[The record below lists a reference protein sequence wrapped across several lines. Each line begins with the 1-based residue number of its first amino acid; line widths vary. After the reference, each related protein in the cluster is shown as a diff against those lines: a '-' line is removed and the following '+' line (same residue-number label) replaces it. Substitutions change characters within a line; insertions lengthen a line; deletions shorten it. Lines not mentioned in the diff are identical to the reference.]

1 MSAKLV
7 KRVGRLIS
15 ELQRRYLLISS
26 VTLKIIS
33 QSYAIGDLPCLSSVS
48 SLPYHVPVAF
58 MRSHSFALPMS
69 PSFSHSISPGAYAP
83 LLCNNIHTCTHKHT
97 HTHTGEAAIFLLS
110 EQKIRQRR
118 SAADPRRES
127 RNRASGFS
135 VSARETASLR
145 FRRDRE
151 ASGRY
156 LSGFRSPVDESW
168 SPPPPPRG
176 FLRLMERGR
185 TI

>member
-48 SLPYHVPVAF
+48 SLPYPVPVAF

-69 PSFSHSISPGAYAP
+69 PSFSHSISPGAYVP
-83 LLCNNIHTCTHKHT
+83 LLCNNIHTCMHKHT
-97 HTHTGEAAIFLLS
+97 HTHTQEKRPFFCCQNRKFGNAGARLIRAGSHETARADSPFLLARPHLS
-110 EQKIRQRR
+110 VSGEIERR
-118 SAADPRRES
+118 AEDISRGFDPRSTKVGHPRRRRRED
-127 RNRASGFS
+127 FS
-135 VSARETASLR
+135 
-145 FRRDRE
+145 
-151 ASGRY
+151 
-156 LSGFRSPVDESW
+156 
-168 SPPPPPRG
+168 
-176 FLRLMERGR
+176 
-185 TI
+185 I